1 MARIRGLWIT
11 LKSSLWFVPAISVL
25 IAAGLALGL
34 VEQDSQL
41 HLNLARQWPSFF
53 GLSADGSR
61 SILATIAQSVITIAG
76 VAFSITIVALSLA
89 ANQYTPRVLRNFM
102 RDTGNQVVLGGLM
115 GVFTY
120 CVVVLRTIQGGET
133 PFIPVLSVLFAL
145 LLALMAIG
153 FFIYFIHHVAT
164 TIQAAAIISAI
175 AQETGQVIS
184 SLLPEK
190 APPGTAD
197 CDLTAEEQR
206 LLSQNNWHPVYS
218 AESGYL
224 QSVDSDGL
232 VAFARKHGVTIKLQ
246 HAIGEFAIEGKPLVW
261 IHPEKELDP
270 AEVDELNALFFL
282 KAYRTIEQD
291 IAFGIRQI
299 VDIAVKALS
308 PGINDPT
315 TALTCVH
322 YLASILCRLVRRH
335 IPPRC
340 RYEGQVLCLVE
351 RGPDFE
357 TLVDLA
363 FDQIRHHG
371 SSQPTV
377 VLSLLA
383 ALREIGTVPDRVRKR
398 GDTLLKHADRI
409 LETAEQSITLPSDL
423 AKIRAATKRCKS
435 AIEHGI
441 QSHTE

>member
-25 IAAGLALGL
+25 MAAGLALGL

-232 VAFARKHGVTIKLQ
+232 VEFARKHGVTIKLQ
-246 HAIGEFAIEGKPLVW
+246 HAIGEFAIEGKPLGKSRVPDGFISRLSCCTSHTLFW
-261 IHPEKELDP
+261 FLASLSLVASSHSGPLRTPSAQGENDRWKQQVVMAFRSQRPEYAIDPVELARKEG
-270 AEVDELNALFFL
+270 VDERHMGDN
-282 KAYRTIEQD
+282 
-291 IAFGIRQI
+291 
-299 VDIAVKALS
+299 S
-308 PGINDPT
+308 P
-315 TALTCVH
+315 
-322 YLASILCRLVRRH
+322 S
-335 IPPRC
+335 
-340 RYEGQVLCLVE
+340 
-351 RGPDFE
+351 
-357 TLVDLA
+357 
-363 FDQIRHHG
+363 
-371 SSQPTV
+371 
-377 VLSLLA
+377 
-383 ALREIGTVPDRVRKR
+383 
-398 GDTLLKHADRI
+398 
-409 LETAEQSITLPSDL
+409 
-423 AKIRAATKRCKS
+423 
-435 AIEHGI
+435 
-441 QSHTE
+441 